1 MTSMVGS
8 RIPHSLRQGCLSRHR
23 SLQPELHMNA
33 DAAVCSSLQVQTNR
47 NTDVLGQFGPLCCNV
62 FGASQHTLAALF
74 NRFFHSVKGS
84 RWQEELITSLCRV
97 CSSLYT
103 SSPTWG
109 HCCVITVFLVK
120 HFCCRLKS
128 TENKSSDLFTVTD
141 TNSLK
146 MENDSERFPVCV
158 KQMFLCTCCCR
169 TSQEKVI

>member
-1 MTSMVGS
+1 MEEQLGLTTDTSTLVLMTSMVGS
-8 RIPHSLRQGCLSRHR
+8 RIPHSLRQDCLSRHR

-109 HCCVITVFLVK
+109 HCCVITFPGKTFLLS
-120 HFCCRLKS
+120 F
-128 TENKSSDLFTVTD
+128 EID
-141 TNSLK
+141 
-146 MENDSERFPVCV
+146 
-158 KQMFLCTCCCR
+158 
-169 TSQEKVI
+169 